1 MLWTAGMECTGG
13 MEVVKCLLQGI
24 FTVTSTQT
32 LMGSCTVPPPL
43 HHTVL
48 SPPPQCLHP
57 RSTCYYIASSRTV
70 PPPPQCMTAGLL
82 LAFRPNDSS
91 SAALSRTFSSAL
103 LYMKSFP
110 ERSSVSSMTLAQ
122 SAAVIALMPIVRIPA
137 LTRRRCLFSET
148 AHRTAASSNLQR
160 GLG

>member
-1 MLWTAGMECTGG
+1 MECTAGMHWRDGG
-13 MEVVKCLLQGI
+13 GQVS
-24 FTVTSTQT
+24 TSRNFYSH
-32 LMGSCTVPPPL
+32 LNPNPYGKL
-43 HHTVL
+43 HSASSPASHGAL